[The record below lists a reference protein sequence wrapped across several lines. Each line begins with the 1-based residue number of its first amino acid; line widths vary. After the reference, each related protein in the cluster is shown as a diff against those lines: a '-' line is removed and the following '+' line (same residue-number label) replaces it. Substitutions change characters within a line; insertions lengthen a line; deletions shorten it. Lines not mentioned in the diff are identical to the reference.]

1 MQQINLK
8 IQKEIVQKTKSPNKK
23 TKKKKKRTDK
33 KPRNILITTLSPHA
47 SPNKERATKNPILKN

>member
-23 TKKKKKRTDK
+23 TKKKE
-33 KPRNILITTLSPHA
+33 
-47 SPNKERATKNPILKN
+47 KEY